1 MYQYYTWNNFI
12 LSIFQPW
19 CATAVDEDREEA
31 GGSDYCG
38 PDCPIEANA
47 WKADDTLKVTTGV
60 DQKEMM
66 IALKLHGILAFSFL
80 LIGLM
85 VTGLGMSVPE
95 MFEKI
100 LKFFF
105 SNDDLQYIEEPSG

>member
-1 MYQYYTWNNFI
+1 MTVA
-12 LSIFQPW
+12 PW

-31 GGSDYCG
+31 GSDYCG

-47 WKADDTLKVTTGV
+47 WKTDDTMKVTHGI

-66 IALKLHGILAFSFL
+66 IALKLHGILASSLL

-85 VTGLGMSVPE
+85 VIGLGIWYRNIRN
-95 MFEKI
+95 K
-100 LKFFF
+100 
-105 SNDDLQYIEEPSG
+105 